1 MKLPKLDLS
10 KQGLS
15 RFWLHHAEKL
25 VLGLSLI
32 LLGLFA
38 WFGFSTPRYTA
49 KTPNQVVDL
58 ARQAEGHIKSPE
70 SWNQM
75 QNFRTAD
82 TSAPERIRKA
92 ADFDVETAKYQHD
105 LLVGP
110 VVKTLGLRQ
119 DPELR
124 PVEELIAKSGTFPIL
139 YPANT
144 PDELRRLPRATAEDD
159 AKKDNKKDDNKKES
173 AKKGDKADPLAPGK
187 ALTDVQKQE
196 MPGVRA
202 TYKVTGESAGTVV
215 QDVVAVTG
223 VIPYENQFAEY
234 QKVFASAQG
243 YYPVRDIP
251 IYRTLQIQRREE
263 GGEWSDITQQVL
275 SDASLVAGDKDSFV
289 PDYIDP

>member
-105 LLVGP
+105 LVCA
-110 VVKTLGLRQ
+110 KTRNCGRW
-119 DPELR
+119 R
-124 PVEELIAKSGTFPIL
+124 S
-139 YPANT
+139 
-144 PDELRRLPRATAEDD
+144 
-159 AKKDNKKDDNKKES
+159 
-173 AKKGDKADPLAPGK
+173 
-187 ALTDVQKQE
+187 
-196 MPGVRA
+196 
-202 TYKVTGESAGTVV
+202 
-215 QDVVAVTG
+215 
-223 VIPYENQFAEY
+223 
-234 QKVFASAQG
+234 
-243 YYPVRDIP
+243 
-251 IYRTLQIQRREE
+251 
-263 GGEWSDITQQVL
+263 
-275 SDASLVAGDKDSFV
+275 
-289 PDYIDP
+289 